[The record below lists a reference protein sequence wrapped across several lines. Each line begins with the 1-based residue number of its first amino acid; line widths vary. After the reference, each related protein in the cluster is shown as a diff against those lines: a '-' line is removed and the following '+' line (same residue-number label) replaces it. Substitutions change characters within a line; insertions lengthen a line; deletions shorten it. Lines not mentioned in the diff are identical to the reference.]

1 MRPPTFGDIPPI
13 ECIPSELN
21 QVFMNILLNAG
32 QAIRERGIVTVST
45 SLDGEHVVVAIGD
58 DGVGIPEELLPKI
71 FDPFFTTKP
80 VGTGTG
86 LGLAIS
92 YGLIKKHHGTIDVTS
107 TPGEGTLFLIRLP
120 LRQPGSNKA

>member
-1 MRPPTFGDIPPI
+1 
-13 ECIPSELN
+13 
-21 QVFMNILLNAG
+21 MNILLNAG

-45 SLDGEHVVVAIGD
+45 SLDGDHVVVAIGV
-58 DGVGIPEELLPKI
+58 DGVSIPEELLPKI

>member
-1 MRPPTFGDIPPI
+1 VKTFGDIPPI

-120 LRQPGSNKA
+120 LRQPGSNKP